1 MNLIG
6 IISSVIL
13 IQLVLLSAFLFTSGQ
28 GKRPSNRILAC
39 FFIWMALNITDGL
52 LTYSGF
58 YTDYP
63 ALAHWEDGLVLLVGP
78 LLYFYTQSVVY
89 KDFSFSSRDLFHL
102 APFVIVTILFQVI
115 YHYQTADYQKMI
127 EAAVANQT
135 LPTGYYLAITL
146 VYAQITLYLAASFR
160 VLSQYRT
167 RIKEVFSTVTKVNL
181 DWLSFMLGSVLII
194 FAVSMVYTY
203 LPATQLREFFDE
215 TIAVPFIFIFA
226 FTNLVVWKGL
236 KQPEI
241 FMGLEREDKKYM
253 GSTLSDPEKLMIRQ
267 QLDAHLKN
275 ERPFLNPDL
284 TINELAERIGISG
297 KKLSQVINETYGQNF
312 FDFINSFRIEE
323 VCRIL
328 KESGDRGLTV
338 SEVMYQCGFNS
349 KSSFNTAFRKKTGV
363 TPSEYRKRALSAQG

>member
-28 GKRPSNRILAC
+28 GKKLSNRILAC
-39 FFIWMALNITDGL
+39 FFIWMALNIIDGL

-58 YTDYP
+58 YTDHP

-89 KDFSFSSRDLFHL
+89 KDFSFSSRDLLHL

-127 EAAVANQT
+127 ETAVANQT

-146 VYAQITLYLAASFR
+146 VYAQITLYF
-160 VLSQYRT
+160 VLSFKVLSEYRT

-181 DWLSFMLGSVLII
+181 NWLSFMLGSVLII

-203 LPATQLREFFDE
+203 LPATQLREFFDQ

-241 FMGLEREDKKYM
+241 FMGFEREDKKYV

-275 ERPFLNPDL
+275 ERAFLNPDL
-284 TINELAERIGISG
+284 TINELAERIDVSG

-312 FDFINSFRIEE
+312 FDFINSFRIDE

-328 KESGDRGLTV
+328 KESRDPGLTV

-363 TPSEYRKRALSAQG
+363 TPSEYRKQALSAQG